1 MHEANLSSL
10 LSDDVSE
17 GVWMA
22 MSISLIVEPR
32 AGREMY
38 PVLKEEAA

>member
-32 AGREMY
+32 GREMY
-38 PVLKEEAA
+38 LVLKKKAA